1 MPTPVINYTPDP
13 IDEYTVIVNYPSDWE
28 EIHNYI
34 INENEI
40 DGIPNRKLECKD
52 ARHYCIKTSVYM
64 MSAEEAAV
72 LKTHP
77 KIEHVE
83 LNQDKYPQPQSA
95 FELTVKNTG
104 SDPQRYGRN
113 VAFNKPRATPSS
125 SSFNVNNDGF
135 APATY
140 TNGVRSNWS
149 HSFINT
155 TDSTPF
161 RGVGITTTDTINSD
175 LSFVLDG
182 REVDVI
188 VMDSGVSVL
197 HPEFIDEA
205 GDYRVRD
212 LYLDGPAAVDP
223 GSFQGSLGS
232 QNYTIDGVTIQRPQ
246 EGKSKAW
253 WYQNGARTVPFRYNG
268 SPSSVGFVY
277 PPGGFSQYTHVHAH
291 GKTGSGSQIIQSGH
305 GTAVASQVGG
315 KSFGLAFKCNIWNAR
330 ISVGGNGYFAAST
343 YFNMITNWH
352 KAKKIASEN
361 PNPTIVCCSFGGFA
375 GGSSF
380 NAGGTNYSYT
390 YRGTTKT
397 YTGNGSFSSN
407 TNPDAGPFLTYSGSR
422 YTRANATTSPRT
434 ATGGWIPENTADS
447 AAVETAISNGVIV
460 VAAAGN
466 MNQKLSTSSD
476 TDFNNYMEFPS
487 GTDNYP
493 NRVGGVQKGFSGDH
507 ERLKGVIRV
516 GALDCAVE
524 PYCEKQGV
532 TKFSI
537 RKADYSNN
545 GPMINVYAPASGTMA
560 AAFADYETDSSFN
573 AVTREDSSNFND
585 VYFGGTSAGAP
596 NTVSLISLYL
606 QNNRSASQSDVATW
620 LDNVGSKTISLSD
633 PYQTGNNSDSTD
645 LTNNY
650 WQGDNLIFADEPGGS
665 YNAKGSGNLRGSVSK
680 VLFNPFVNGLATN
693 RPEVKV
699 INATGISFTHP

>member
-1 MPTPVINYTPDP
+1 MSTPVTNHTPDP
-13 IDEYTVIVNYPSDWE
+13 IDEYTVVVNYPSDWKE
-28 EIHNYI
+28 VHNYI

-52 ARHYCIKTSVYM
+52 VRHYCIKTSVYM

-95 FELTVKNTG
+95 LELTVKNTG

-113 VAFNKPRATPSS
+113 VAFNKPRAAIGGNFTTEQ
-125 SSFNVNNDGF
+125 DGF
-135 APATY
+135 APVTH

-161 RGVGITTTDTINSD
+161 RGVGITTTETLNSD

-188 VMDSGVSVL
+188 VMDSGVSLL

-205 GDYRVRD
+205 GNSRVRD
-212 LYLDGPAAVDP
+212 LYLDGPFAVDP
-223 GSFQGSLGS
+223 AGFPGSTGT
-232 QNYTIDGVTIQRPQ
+232 QNYTIDGVTIQRP
-246 EGKSKAW
+246 EENRSKAW
-253 WYQNGARTVPFRYNG
+253 WYNTGLRSLPFRYNG
-268 SPSSVGFVY
+268 SPESVAIIA
-277 PPGGFSQYTHVHAH
+277 PPSGYSQYTHVHAH
-291 GKTGSGSQIIQSGH
+291 AKTGSAPIIDGH
-305 GTAVASQVGG
+305 GTAVASQIGG

-330 ISVGGNGYFAAST
+330 IQMSGSGGYFAAST
-343 YFNMITNWH
+343 FFNFVTNWH
-352 KAKKIASEN
+352 KAKKIASAN
-361 PNPTIVCCSFGGFA
+361 PNPTIVCCSFA
-375 GGSSF
+375 SLISATSTF
-380 NAGGTNYSYT
+380 NNFGVTYTHT

-397 YTGNGSFSSN
+397 YTGTNSFN
-407 TNPDAGPFLTYSGSR
+407 TNTHPDAGPFLTISGQR
-422 YTRANATTSPRT
+422 YTKPNLQTVDNTSLGAGYLADNSTTS
-434 ATGGWIPENTADS
+434 
-447 AAVETAISNGVIV
+447 AAAETAISNGVIV

-466 MNQKLSTSSD
+466 ENQKLSTSSD
-476 TDFNNYMEFPS
+476 VDFDNYMEYP
-487 GTDNYP
+487 TAVDNYP

-507 ERLKGVIRV
+507 ERLKGSIRV

-537 RKADYSNN
+537 RKAYYSNN
-545 GPMINVYAPASGTMA
+545 GPMINVYAPADSTMA
-560 AAFADYETDSSFN
+560 AAFANYETDSYYK
-573 AVTREDSSNFND
+573 AATREDSSNFKD
-585 VYFGGTSAGAP
+585 MYFNGTSSAAP

-633 PYQTGNNSDSTD
+633 PYQTGNNGDSTD

-650 WQGDNLIFADEPGGS
+650 WKGDQTSPDFAGDCYNSKGG
-665 YNAKGSGNLRGSVSK
+665 GNLRGSVSK
-680 VLFNPFVNGLATN
+680 VLYNPFVNGLAAN